1 MAALQL
7 RKDLQSQVQCA
18 LQSIPQA
25 KHAAVLQNGL
35 YLESSTGKNNSP
47 VFGKKVGADNKE
59 RKYMMIYANE
69 LSIGDSACNW
79 EYSLVPDDPP
89 NEDKLVTIAEL
100 IKGVNVK
107 VEGDSYCTSYLD
119 KGITYEVAYQ
129 VMITRKS
136 YGLENPMTLKFVDP
150 KGKGTEFKVRLDRMP
165 KNTWEFVR
173 VGVFLNDG
181 QATGKV
187 QFSMTEVACYVSSK
201 GRCVRACVHACII
214 DLSIYIYA
222 M

>member
-7 RKDLQSQVQCA
+7 QKDLQSHVQCA

-47 VFGKKVGADNKE
+47 VFGKKVGMNKKE
-59 RKYMMIYANE
+59 HKYIMIYANE
-69 LSIGDSACNW
+69 LSIGDCACNW
-79 EYSLVPDDPP
+79 EYSLVSDDPP

-107 VEGDSYCTSYLD
+107 VEGDSDCTSYLD

-187 QFSMTEVACYVSSK
+187 QFSMTEVVSEEEKK
-201 GRCVRACVHACII
+201 GLVVKGVAIRPITDV
-214 DLSIYIYA
+214 
-222 M
+222 